1 VVAVVVVMHRHQLLE
16 EQVVLVVEVVVK
28 PQLQEVPHPQ
38 DLPLQDLHILC
49 HLEL

>member
-1 VVAVVVVMHRHQLLE
+1 
-16 EQVVLVVEVVVK
+16 VVLVVEVVAKAQV
-28 PQLQEVPHPQ
+28 QQVPHLQ